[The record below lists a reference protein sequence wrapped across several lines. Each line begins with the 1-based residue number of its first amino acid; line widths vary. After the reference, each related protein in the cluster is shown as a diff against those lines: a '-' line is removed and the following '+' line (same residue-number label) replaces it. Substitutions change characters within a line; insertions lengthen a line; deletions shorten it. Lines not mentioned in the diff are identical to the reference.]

1 MKYNPKIHHRKS
13 IRKKGYDYARK
24 GLYFITICCQ
34 DRICRFGK
42 VVNGKMQLN
51 AFGQI
56 AHDEWMRTC
65 KLRDNVEL
73 GEFVIMPNHM
83 HGIIRITRRGVLDF
97 GNDEIRRRG
106 VSHTPQNPAEHENPD
121 IISNLNMERG
131 CPPISDDYD
140 HRNEMDLKNDN
151 RGVLDFGND
160 EITRR
165 GVSHTPQN
173 PAEHENPDFISNSN
187 MERGCSPISD
197 DYDHWNEMDLKNDN
211 RGVLDF
217 GNDNRGVL
225 DFGND
230 LRGVLDFGNDLRGVC
245 DTPLRSPSNTIGAM
259 VRGYKSAV
267 TRQIRL
273 LGFTGK
279 LWQRNYHERIIRTDL
294 AYYRISRY
302 IRENP
307 GNW

>member
-1 MKYNPKIHHRKS
+1 
-13 IRKKGYDYARK
+13 
-24 GLYFITICCQ
+24 
-34 DRICRFGK
+34 
-42 VVNGKMQLN
+42 MQLN

-83 HGIIRITRRGVLDF
+83 HGIIRITRRDVLDF
-97 GNDEIRRRG
+97 GNDE
-106 VSHTPQNPAEHENPD
+106 N
-121 IISNLNMERG
+121 
-131 CPPISDDYD
+131 
-140 HRNEMDLKNDN
+140 
-151 RGVLDFGND
+151 
-160 EITRR
+160 TR
-165 GVSHTPQN
+165 
-173 PAEHENPDFISNSN
+173 
-187 MERGCSPISD
+187 
-197 DYDHWNEMDLKNDN
+197 

-225 DFGND
+225 DFGN
-230 LRGVLDFGNDLRGVC
+230 NNRGVC

>member
-13 IRKKGYDYARK
+13 IRKKGYDYAQK

-42 VVNGKMQLN
+42 VINGKMQLN

-83 HGIIRITRRGVLDF
+83 HGIIRITRRGV
-97 GNDEIRRRG
+97 
-106 VSHTPQNPAEHENPD
+106 SHTPQYPVEHENPD
-121 IISNLNMERG
+121 FISNSNMERG

-140 HRNEMDLKNDN
+140 HRNEMDLKNGEM
-151 RGVLDFGND
+151 GVLDFGND
-160 EITRR
+160 
-165 GVSHTPQN
+165 
-173 PAEHENPDFISNSN
+173 D
-187 MERGCSPISD
+187 
-197 DYDHWNEMDLKNDN
+197 

-217 GNDNRGVL
+217 GNDN
-225 DFGND
+225 
-230 LRGVLDFGNDLRGVC
+230 RGVC

-279 LWQRNYHERIIRTDL
+279 LWQRNYHEHFIRTNL